1 MPFFGYR
8 ISDLTTAKVITMH
21 KILVLNSG
29 STTLK
34 FQLFQTDGTDFSVIA
49 KGLAERIGDNASRLL
64 YQLGSGEK
72 QSRDLPLPD
81 HKAAVR
87 AMFEALLGTALT
99 SVDELSA
106 VGHRM
111 GHGGEYFDKSVLI
124 DAGVMEKIYDTM
136 DLLPLHGAAFV
147 HGVEAVSALFP
158 QMKQIATFDSAF
170 HQTMPKESYLYP
182 IPLEQYEKHRI
193 RRYGFHGTSHGYVA
207 AEAAKMLGFAG
218 KFITCHLGGGASVTA
233 VKDGKSIDT
242 SMGFTPMAGMMM
254 NTRCGDIDPYIP
266 LHIMKTQNLSADE
279 VNAMLNKQS
288 GLCGLTGGLSDLRD
302 IEAGVLQGNQK
313 VIDAVNTYVH
323 CLIKY
328 IGGYVAVL
336 GGVDAIVF
344 TAGAGENS
352 SFIRKLVCERLAYLG
367 IELDENANRTRG
379 AAVEITKPGSKVR
392 VLVIPTNEELVI
404 ARDSY
409 KLAVGEAETSPLR
422 AVS

>member
-1 MPFFGYR
+1 
-8 ISDLTTAKVITMH
+8 MH

-34 FQLFQTDGTDFSVIA
+34 FQLFQTDGVDFSVIA
-49 KGLAERIGDNASRLL
+49 KGLAERIGDGASRLIW
-64 YQLGSGEK
+64 QFGSADR
-72 QSRDLPLPD
+72 QSRDLPLSD
-81 HKAAVR
+81 HNAAVK
-87 AMFEALLGTALT
+87 AMFDVLLGTVLENM
-99 SVDELSA
+99 DELSA

-111 GHGGEYFDKSVLI
+111 GHGGEYFDKSVVI
-124 DAGVMEKIYDTM
+124 DDDVMAKIYDTM

-158 QMKQIATFDSAF
+158 QIKQIATFDSAF
-170 HQTMPKESYLYP
+170 HQSMPKEAYLYP

-207 AEAAKMLGFAG
+207 AEAAKMLGFSG

-233 VKDGKSIDT
+233 VKEGKSVDT
-242 SMGFTPMAGMMM
+242 SMGFTPMSGMVM

-266 LHIMKTQNLSADE
+266 LHIMKTQNMTADE
-279 VNAMLNKQS
+279 VNTLLNKQS
-288 GLCGLTGGLSDLRD
+288 GLYGLTGGLSDLRD
-302 IEAGVLQGNQK
+302 IEAHYLQGDQR

-328 IGGYVAVL
+328 IGSYVAVL

-352 SFIRKLVCERLAYLG
+352 SFIRKLVCDRLAYLG
-367 IELDENANRTRG
+367 IELDEGANRTRG
-379 AAVEITKPGSKVR
+379 AAVEISKSGSKVR

-409 KLAVGEAETSPLR
+409 KLAVGEPEETSLL